1 MNYYQCTDE
10 EMQHVLKTI
19 HTKGYVNWGM
29 LKGILKSSQKASAAL
44 EYLQQKNFIKTDETN
59 AQYSINFDLVKQYAK
74 KLDKNTE
81 PVGSNNIRSY
91 KMQTI
96 KEAGLKNLLN
106 QPEFSDVDFDV
117 STILTSDLTAQE
129 IEDSLSVIKSC
140 LIPIAEFLNKYD
152 NLSEELDKKEKNVKR
167 IEQEKDTESAAG
179 TGPLIMC
186 LVGVF
191 FFLFLLFTKELNKQI
206 AIPLIIIWGS
216 IFGSWWL
223 LAKTA
228 APKQIELLNKSK
240 QKTLQEINSLKQQI
254 DKLSLINYIRNS
266 KYGVSKLSGLLFAQH
281 LIKLEP
287 ILKKML
293 VIANDKDSTASNR
306 LLAMEN
312 LLYLMQKQKMDKEM
326 LEDNRRAN
334 EERVQ
339 AIRDVENAV
348 RVQTNMQYWQGQ
360 GNKLYTDIAASE
372 NIHRSYSQDK

>member
-1 MNYYQCTDE
+1 
-10 EMQHVLKTI
+10 
-19 HTKGYVNWGM
+19 
-29 LKGILKSSQKASAAL
+29 
-44 EYLQQKNFIKTDETN
+44 
-59 AQYSINFDLVKQYAK
+59 
-74 KLDKNTE
+74 
-81 PVGSNNIRSY
+81 
-91 KMQTI
+91 MQTI

-129 IEDSLSVIKSC
+129 IEESLSVIRS
-140 LIPIAEFLNKYD
+140 LFDPIADFLNKYD
-152 NLSEELDKKEKNVKR
+152 NLSEDLDKKEKNAKK

-179 TGPLIMC
+179 TGALIAC
-186 LVGVF
+186 LIGVF
-191 FFLFLLFTKELNKQI
+191 FLLFLLFTKELNKQI

-216 IFGSWWL
+216 IFGIWWL
-223 LAKTA
+223 LAKTS

-266 KYGVSKLSGLLFAQH
+266 KYGVCKLSGLLFAQH
-281 LIKLEP
+281 LLQLEP

-334 EERVQ
+334 EERIQ

-348 RVQTNMQYWQGQ
+348 RVQTDLQYWQGQ
-360 GNKLYTDIAASE
+360 GNEQFVINAYAR
-372 NIHRSYSQDK
+372 NMHRSYSQDK

>member
-1 MNYYQCTDE
+1 
-10 EMQHVLKTI
+10 
-19 HTKGYVNWGM
+19 
-29 LKGILKSSQKASAAL
+29 
-44 EYLQQKNFIKTDETN
+44 
-59 AQYSINFDLVKQYAK
+59 
-74 KLDKNTE
+74 
-81 PVGSNNIRSY
+81 
-91 KMQTI
+91 MQTI

-106 QPEFSDVDFDV
+106 QPEFSDVDFEV

-129 IEDSLSVIKSC
+129 IEDSLSVIRSC

-152 NLSEELDKKEKNVKR
+152 DLSGELDKKEKNVKR
-167 IEQEKDTESAAG
+167 IEQEKDTESVVG
-179 TGPLIMC
+179 TGPLIAC
-186 LVGVF
+186 SIGVF
-191 FFLFLLFTKELNKQI
+191 FLLFSLFTKELNKQT

-216 IFGSWWL
+216 ICGIWWL

-228 APKQIELLNKSK
+228 VPKQIELLNKTK

-254 DKLSLINYIRNS
+254 DNLSLTNYIRNS
-266 KYGVSKLSGLLFAQH
+266 KYGVCKLSGLLFAQH

-334 EERVQ
+334 EERIQ

-348 RVQTNMQYWQGQ
+348 RVQTDQQYWQWQ
-360 GNKLYTDIAASE
+360 GNEQFVINANARNMY
-372 NIHRSYSQDK
+372 RSYSQDK

>member
-1 MNYYQCTDE
+1 
-10 EMQHVLKTI
+10 
-19 HTKGYVNWGM
+19 
-29 LKGILKSSQKASAAL
+29 
-44 EYLQQKNFIKTDETN
+44 
-59 AQYSINFDLVKQYAK
+59 
-74 KLDKNTE
+74 
-81 PVGSNNIRSY
+81 
-91 KMQTI
+91 MQTI

-129 IEDSLSVIKSC
+129 IEESLSVIRS
-140 LIPIAEFLNKYD
+140 LFDPIADFLNKYD
-152 NLSEELDKKEKNVKR
+152 NLSEDLDKKEKNAKK

-179 TGPLIMC
+179 TGPLIAC
-186 LVGVF
+186 LIGVF
-191 FFLFLLFTKELNKQI
+191 FLLFLLFTKELNKQI

-216 IFGSWWL
+216 IFGIWWL
-223 LAKTA
+223 LAKTS

-266 KYGVSKLSGLLFAQH
+266 KYGVCKLSGLLFAQH
-281 LIKLEP
+281 LLQLEP

-334 EERVQ
+334 EERIQ

-348 RVQTNMQYWQGQ
+348 RVQTDLQYWQGQ
-360 GNKLYTDIAASE
+360 GNEQFVINAYAR
-372 NIHRSYSQDK
+372 NMHRSYSQDK

>member
-1 MNYYQCTDE
+1 
-10 EMQHVLKTI
+10 
-19 HTKGYVNWGM
+19 
-29 LKGILKSSQKASAAL
+29 
-44 EYLQQKNFIKTDETN
+44 
-59 AQYSINFDLVKQYAK
+59 
-74 KLDKNTE
+74 
-81 PVGSNNIRSY
+81 
-91 KMQTI
+91 MQTI
-96 KEAGLKNLLN
+96 KEARLKNLLN
-106 QPEFSDVDFDV
+106 QPEFSDVDFNA
-117 STILTSDLTAQE
+117 STILTSDLTVQE
-129 IEDSLSVIKSC
+129 IEESLSVIRS
-140 LIPIAEFLNKYD
+140 LFDPIAEFLNKYD
-152 NLSEELDKKEKNVKR
+152 NLSEDLDKKEKNAKR
-167 IEQEKDTESAAG
+167 IEQEKDTESTAG

-191 FFLFLLFTKELNKQI
+191 FFLFLLFIKEINKQT

-216 IFGSWWL
+216 ILGIWGL
-223 LAKTA
+223 IAKTA

-266 KYGVSKLSGLLFAQH
+266 KYGVCKLSGLLFAQH
-281 LIKLEP
+281 LLQLEP

-334 EERVQ
+334 EERIQ

-348 RVQTNMQYWQGQ
+348 RVQTDLQYWQGQ
-360 GNKLYTDIAASE
+360 GNEQFVINAYAR
-372 NIHRSYSQDK
+372 NMHRSYSQDK

>member
-1 MNYYQCTDE
+1 
-10 EMQHVLKTI
+10 
-19 HTKGYVNWGM
+19 
-29 LKGILKSSQKASAAL
+29 
-44 EYLQQKNFIKTDETN
+44 
-59 AQYSINFDLVKQYAK
+59 
-74 KLDKNTE
+74 
-81 PVGSNNIRSY
+81 
-91 KMQTI
+91 MQTI

-129 IEDSLSVIKSC
+129 IEESLSVIRS
-140 LIPIAEFLNKYD
+140 LFDPIADFLNKYD
-152 NLSEELDKKEKNVKR
+152 NLSEDLDKKEKNAKK

-179 TGPLIMC
+179 TGPLIAC
-186 LVGVF
+186 LIGVF
-191 FFLFLLFTKELNKQI
+191 FLLFLLFTKELNKQI
-206 AIPLIIIWGS
+206 AIQLIIIWGS
-216 IFGSWWL
+216 IFGIWWL
-223 LAKTA
+223 LAKTS

-266 KYGVSKLSGLLFAQH
+266 KYGVCKLSGLLFAQH
-281 LIKLEP
+281 LLQLEP

-334 EERVQ
+334 EERIQ

-348 RVQTNMQYWQGQ
+348 RVQTDLQYWQGQ
-360 GNKLYTDIAASE
+360 GNEQFVINAYAR
-372 NIHRSYSQDK
+372 NMHRSYSQDK